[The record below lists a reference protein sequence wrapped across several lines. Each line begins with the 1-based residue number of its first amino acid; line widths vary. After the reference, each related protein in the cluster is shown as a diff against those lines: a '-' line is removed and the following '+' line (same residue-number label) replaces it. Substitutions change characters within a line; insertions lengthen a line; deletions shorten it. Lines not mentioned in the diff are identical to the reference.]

1 MIYDLFWTVFRIK
14 NDIKA
19 TKTYSR
25 PICNNKDCKSFNVA
39 LQTEFCPH
47 CGNPS
52 FKKEI
57 VDFVTPDFYKMT
69 NGALTKIERFK
80 GKFIVITNC
89 EVANLNSFHIDEYT
103 QEFNY
108 ILEKFSYEKEVEF
121 FKNHFK
127 KKLKKFL
134 KNFTH
139 QAWLSSAFKT
149 ITDNLHLYILNF

>member
-1 MIYDLFWTVFRIK
+1 MIYFGPYLELK

-39 LQTEFCPH
+39 LHTEFCPH
-47 CGNPS
+47 CGKPS

-69 NGALTKIERFK
+69 NGTLTGIERFE
-80 GKFIVITNC
+80 GKFIVIPNC
-89 EVANLNSFHIDEYT
+89 EVANLNSFHIDEDT

-108 ILEKFSYEKEVEF
+108 SLEKFSYEKEVEF

-127 KKLKKFL
+127 KEIEEISEKFHTPGVA
-134 KNFTH
+134 KFG
-139 QAWLSSAFKT
+139 
-149 ITDNLHLYILNF
+149 ILNYYR